1 MKTSERGSLEAPEPT
16 TDGAPKKRRNPV
28 LQFLG
33 ELPGLIVMAF
43 VLALLIKTFL
53 VQAFYIPSG
62 SMEPTLVPGD
72 RVLVL
77 KVPYYFHDP
86 RRGDII
92 VFEDPDPSGEPGR
105 GVIGGFF
112 HWMFEG
118 LGVQRP
124 DSEDFIKRVIGTPGD
139 VVRGEGGEVLVN
151 DIPITEPYL
160 TQPTDDFDKF
170 RVPEGKLFVMGDNRG
185 NSLDSR
191 FSLGFIPI
199 DKVIGKAEVVIWPPG
214 DLGLL
219 QAVARSF

>member
-1 MKTSERGSLEAPEPT
+1 MKTTDREALETPEPT
-16 TDGAPKKRRNPV
+16 TKSSEPKGEHKHRNPV

-33 ELPGLIVMAF
+33 ELPGLILMAF

-53 VQAFYIPSG
+53 VQAFFIPSG

-77 KVPYYFHDP
+77 KVPYYFGEPD
-86 RRGDII
+86 RGDIV
-92 VFEDPDPSGEPGR
+92 VFEDPDPSGVPDR
-105 GVIGGFF
+105 GLVGGVL

-139 VVRGEGGEVLVN
+139 TVWGRDGQVYVNGE
-151 DIPITEPYL
+151 PIDEPYL
-160 TQPTDDFDKF
+160 TQPTDDFHKF
-170 RVPEGKLFVMGDNRG
+170 HVPEGKLFVMGDNRG

-191 FSLGFIPI
+191 FSLGMVPI
-199 DKVIGKAEVVIWPPG
+199 DNVIGKAEIIIWPPG
-214 DLGLL
+214 DIGLI
-219 QAVARSF
+219 

>member
-1 MKTSERGSLEAPEPT
+1 VKTTERESIEAPEPQGSPA
-16 TDGAPKKRRNPV
+16 GAPEHRNPV

-33 ELPGLIVMAF
+33 ELPGLILMAF

-53 VQAFYIPSG
+53 VQAFFIPSG

-77 KVPYYFHDP
+77 KVPYYFGDP
-86 RRGDII
+86 DRGDIV
-92 VFEDPDPSGEPGR
+92 VFEDPDPSGVPDR
-105 GVIGGFF
+105 GIVGGFF

-139 VVRGEGGEVLVN
+139 TVSGKDGQVFVNGE
-151 DIPITEPYL
+151 PIDEPYL
-160 TQPTDDFDKF
+160 TQPTDDFRKTT
-170 RVPEGKLFVMGDNRG
+170 VPDGELFVMGDNRG

-191 FSLGFIPI
+191 FSLGFVPI
-199 DKVIGKAEVVIWPPG
+199 DNVIGKAEIVIWPPG
-214 DLGLL
+214 DLGLI
-219 QAVARSF
+219 